1 LEFLVGEITN
11 LLEGIGDGAFR
22 SSEIVK
28 GLRSFSRMDDDKFI
42 IANVHEGVDSTLI
55 LLQNRTKDR
64 ITIHRNYA
72 EIPEIECRPTKLNQV
87 FMNIL
92 SNAIDSIEERGDIFI
107 DTSMSNSN
115 IIIKIRDT
123 GKGMSKK
130 ISRHV
135 FEPFYTTKDVGE
147 GMGLGL
153 SVSYGIIEQHKGRI
167 DLRSEPGRG
176 SEFIIALPIKQG
188 ESDERIP
195 TP

>member
-1 LEFLVGEITN
+1 MNFKGVIRHKSVGIIIILIGFIT
-11 LLEGIGDGAFR
+11 
-22 SSEIVK
+22 
-28 GLRSFSRMDDDKFI
+28 I
-42 IANVHEGVDSTLI
+42 ISCSCSGNKPQKPSAIEGVDSTLV
-55 LLQNRTKDR
+55 LLQSRTKDR
-64 ITIHRNYA
+64 ITVHRNYG

-107 DTSMSNSN
+107 DTSMNKSN

-130 ISRHV
+130 TSSHV

-167 DLRSEPGRG
+167 DLRSEPGSG
-176 SEFIIALPIKQG
+176 SEFIIALPISQG
-188 ESDERIP
+188 E
-195 TP
+195 